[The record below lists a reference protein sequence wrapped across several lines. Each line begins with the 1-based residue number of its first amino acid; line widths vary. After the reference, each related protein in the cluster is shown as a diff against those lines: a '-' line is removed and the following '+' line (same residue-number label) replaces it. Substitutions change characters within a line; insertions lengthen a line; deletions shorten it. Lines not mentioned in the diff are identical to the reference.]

1 MINSFPGYEYIPY
14 GKDGKPH
21 NIFRGTDVGFGGY
34 VYAEW
39 GMYTNVALLDVGNMH
54 GASILALNKFGD
66 HTYRYKEIRDA
77 RMAIKARDYESASKM
92 LDGVLAPY
100 LTSDDAADN
109 LANALKLILNSCYG
123 IAAATFPNELRDP
136 RDKNNIIAL
145 RGALFMRTLQ
155 DEVKDRGFTVA
166 HIKTDSIKIPNATQE
181 IIDFCIDFGRKY
193 GYEFEHECTYERM
206 CLVNNAVYI
215 AKYDDKGVRNK
226 GGKHAGEWTATGAQF
241 QHPYVFKTL
250 FSDEA
255 ITFDDIC
262 ETKNVSK
269 GAIYL
274 DMNEKLPG
282 LTLEEEKEFKK
293 LVKKHELDTEEETNR
308 YLELLRKECDS
319 HSYHFVGKV
328 GLFTPVLEGAGGGLL
343 VCADDQRQKFDSVT
357 GTKGF
362 RWLESGTVKNL
373 GIEDRVDYGYFDKL
387 CNDAISNI
395 NHRGDAKGPDYNDF
409 DIFVHADHETLANH
423 LRDIEFSGQMEEPTE
438 IPF

>member
-1 MINSFPGYEYIPY
+1 MGKIINSFPGYEYVPY
-14 GKDGKPH
+14 GDDGKPH
-21 NIFRGTDVGFGGY
+21 NMYRGVDVGFGGY
-34 VYAEW
+34 VYASP
-39 GMYTNVALLDVGNMH
+39 GMYTNVALLDIASMH
-54 GASILALNKFGD
+54 PTSTILLNKLGEY
-66 HTYRYKEIRDA
+66 TERYKALKDA
-77 RMAIKARDYESASKM
+77 RVYIKHHDYESAGK
-92 LDGVLAPY
+92 LFDGKLKKY
-100 LTSDDAADN
+100 LTSDEEADI
-109 LANALKLILNSCYG
+109 LSVALKYPINQLYG
-123 IAAATFPNELRDP
+123 ISFTKYPNPARDP

-145 RGALFMRTLQ
+145 RGALFMKTLQ
-155 DEVKDRGFTVA
+155 DEISSRGFTVA
-166 HIKTDSIKIPNATQE
+166 HIKTDSIKIPEATPE
-181 IIDFCIDFGRKY
+181 IIDFVFEFGRKY
-193 GYEFEHECTYERM
+193 GYEFEHECTYERF
-206 CLVNNAVYI
+206 CLVNDAVYI
-215 AKYDDKGVRNK
+215 AKYDDQGVRNK
-226 GGKHAGEWTATGAQF
+226 GGKHASKWTATGAQF
-241 QHPYVFKTL
+241 QHPYIFKTL
-250 FSDEA
+250 FSDET

-274 DMNEKLPG
+274 DFNEDLPDVSW
-282 LTLEEEKEFKK
+282 EEKELKK
-293 LVKKHELDTEEETNR
+293 VLKSTPEDMAAINGLT
-308 YLELLRKECDS
+308 KEIEKG
-319 HSYHFVGKV
+319 HNYNFVGKV

-343 VCADDQRQKFDSVT
+343 VSSNDRVKYDAVT